1 MKRIEKME
9 RKFLVKEAETGKV
22 LGEEPTFLEAAE
34 LAASWEDM
42 SGKDMMVVEETINEE
57 NK

>member
-1 MKRIEKME
+1 ME